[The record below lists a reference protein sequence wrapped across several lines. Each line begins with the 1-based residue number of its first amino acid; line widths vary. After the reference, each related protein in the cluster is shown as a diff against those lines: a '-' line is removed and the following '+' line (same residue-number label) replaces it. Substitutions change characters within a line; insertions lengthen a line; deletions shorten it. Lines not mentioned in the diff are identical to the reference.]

1 MVAEQTE
8 KKIKRTLQGKVVS
21 DKMNKTIVVAITRKI
36 KHPAYG
42 KYVTRITKYHVH
54 DEENQCKTGDT
65 VIITETRPIAK
76 TKSWTLVKIVEK
88 AV

>member
-21 DKMNKTIVVAITRKI
+21 DKMNKTIVVAVTRKV

-42 KYVTRITKYHVH
+42 KYITKITKFHAH
-54 DEENQCKTGDT
+54 DEENQCKIGDE
-65 VIITETRPIAK
+65 VIIVETRPIAK
-76 TKSWTLVKIVEK
+76 TKSWTLLRIVEK
-88 AV
+88 AE